1 MSDAELCYLT
11 IAEAAGLISTGEVS
25 PVELTEAHLRRIEA
39 VDGRLNTFLTVTAEV
54 ARAEARQAEREIS
67 AGRYR
72 GLLHGVPYSLKD
84 LYATDGIRT
93 TGGTKI
99 WADWVP
105 DYDSTVAERL
115 KSAGAVLL
123 GKTNMHEFALGVTNI
138 NPHYG
143 AARNAW
149 NLEHIPGG
157 SSGGAASA
165 VAAGLGHF
173 GMGSETGNSIRRP
186 AAFCGVNGL
195 KPTYGRVSRH
205 GMLPASWSLD
215 HAGPFTRSAA
225 DAAIVLQ
232 ALAGR
237 DRRDPASSNAQV
249 PDFSALLGDAATGIK
264 AGVPRKFLSEMSG
277 EADAGFEEVLATLGR
292 AGVSI
297 VDLELPS
304 AVYAAVTSTAIML
317 SEAASFHAD
326 WVRGRQGDY
335 GKDVLTRLR
344 IGMAITAQEYTDAQ
358 RFRRLIAGE
367 MLEEMRSKDVDL
379 IVAPTTPATATPIA
393 GGAAALGDQPYSV
406 GNGFF
411 NLYRLFSLV
420 GWPVVSIPCGFGV
433 NGLPLAVQ
441 IAGRPLEERQI
452 LRLAHFYQQM
462 TDWHLR
468 RPSLE

>member
-1 MSDAELCYLT
+1 MSDADLCYLT
-11 IAEAAGLISTGEVS
+11 IAEAAGLISAGEVS
-25 PVELTEAHLRRIEA
+25 PVELTEAHLRRIER
-39 VDGRLNTFLTVTAEV
+39 VDGDLNTFITVTAEV
-54 ARAEARQAEREIS
+54 AREEARQAEKEIS

-84 LYATDGIRT
+84 LYATHGIRT

-105 DYDSTVAERL
+105 DYNSAVAEKL

-149 NLEHIPGG
+149 NLDHIPGG

-165 VAAGLGHF
+165 VAAGLGLF

-186 AAFCGVNGL
+186 AAFCGVTGL
-195 KPTYGRVSRH
+195 KPTYGRVSRY

-215 HAGPFTRSAA
+215 HAGPFTRTAEDS
-225 DAAIVLQ
+225 AIVLQ
-232 ALAGR
+232 ALAGP
-237 DRRDPASSNAQV
+237 DRCDPASSNAPV
-249 PDFSALLGDAATGIK
+249 PDYSAGLRDAATGTK
-264 AGVPRKFLSEMSG
+264 AGVPWKFLRDLSG
-277 EADAGFEEVLATLGR
+277 EADAGFEEVLATLRG

-304 AVYAAVTSTAIML
+304 AVYAAPVSSAIML
-317 SEAASFHAD
+317 GEAASYHAD
-326 WVRGRQGDY
+326 WVRSRPADY

-344 IGMAITAQEYTDAQ
+344 IGMAISAQEYADAQ
-358 RFRRLIAGE
+358 RFRRLIASE
-367 MLEEMRSKDVDL
+367 MLEEMRFQDVDL
-379 IVAPTTPATATPIA
+379 IVAPTIPATATPIA
-393 GGAAALGDQPYSV
+393 GGAAALGDEPYSV

-411 NLYRLFSLV
+411 NLYKPFSLV
-420 GWPVVSIPCGFGV
+420 GWPVISIPCGFGA

-441 IAGRPLEERQI
+441 MAGRPLEERQVV
-452 LRLAHFYQQM
+452 RLAHRYQQT

>member
-11 IAEAAGLISTGEVS
+11 IAEAAGLISAGKVS

-39 VDGRLNTFLTVTAEV
+39 VDGRLNTLLTVTAEV

-84 LYATDGIRT
+84 LYATNGIRT

-105 DYDSTVAERL
+105 DFDSAVAERL

-143 AARNAW
+143 ACRNAW
-149 NLEHIPGG
+149 NLDHIPGG

-186 AAFCGVNGL
+186 AAFCGVTGL

-232 ALAGR
+232 AIAGP
-237 DRRDPASSNAQV
+237 DRRDPAASNAPV
-249 PDFSALLGDAATGIK
+249 PDYSAGLAEPVAGIK
-264 AGVPRKFLSEMSG
+264 AGVPRKFLSKLSG
-277 EADAGFEEVLATLGR
+277 EADAGFEEVLATLR
-292 AGVSI
+292 MAGVSI

-304 AVYAAVTSTAIML
+304 AVYAAAVSSAIML

-326 WVRGRQGDY
+326 WVRGRPADY
-335 GKDVLTRLR
+335 GADVLTRLR

-367 MLEEMRSKDVDL
+367 MLAEMGSQGVDL
-379 IVAPTTPATATPIA
+379 LVAPTIPAVATTIA
-393 GGAAALGDQPYSV
+393 GGAAALGDEPYSV
-406 GNGFF
+406 GDGFF

-420 GWPVVSIPCGFGV
+420 GWPVISMPCGFGA

-441 IAGRPLEERQI
+441 IAGRPHDERQI
-452 LRLAHFYQQM
+452 LRLAHAYQQT
-462 TDWHLR
+462 TDWHLH